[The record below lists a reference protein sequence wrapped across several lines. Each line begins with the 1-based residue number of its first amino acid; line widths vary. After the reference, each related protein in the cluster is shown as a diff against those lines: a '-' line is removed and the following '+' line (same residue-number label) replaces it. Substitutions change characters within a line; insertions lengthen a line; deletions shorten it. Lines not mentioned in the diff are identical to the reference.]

1 MFHMCLFLWLAA
13 LRARRRCFARS
24 IITKE
29 ERDEDDTYGYGYE
42 HAEEY
47 ACADVAACS

>member
-1 MFHMCLFLWLAA
+1 MCLFFVAGGLAGA
-13 LRARRRCFARS
+13 QAVLCAVDHY
-24 IITKE
+24 KE